1 MIAIHTILYIIKPNT
16 SFGEA
21 GLYNYRYLVYICWI
35 TYPVLMASLAFLN
48 PRGAYISQGTFC
60 YLPVRPFW
68 YRLALSWIPR
78 YIILLTI
85 TGMYLAINLYVRHK
99 FKNFDAGSDANYTG
113 RTDTPRATRQVLD
126 SENLPLS
133 NTFGPATVNGTFHR
147 PKLSKHSLTE
157 SFEGTSSQSPDTRHN
172 FSNTAP
178 ILEDA
183 IRPQRPLKCS
193 CLSNPAWE
201 SYTFGDIQPLPKI
214 TLGDEDNDENEVRD
228 TVDKIKVKRIP
239 TTTFALPNRMPVE
252 ANSTGTRM
260 YQSLHKSRNPSVV
273 PPRPR
278 STSATTPVSNPT
290 IFKLSSITTDG
301 TVDAFPAVAPP
312 SSGMTLQQR
321 HVLIKRQLRFL
332 FVYPLVYTFMWTVP
346 FAAHCLQY
354 SDYYSQ
360 NPPFVLNCFTTP
372 LLALQCA
379 VDCWLFG
386 SRERPWRNVGRDGRG
401 QGTFWKSLKWWEE
414 RGSGTKGL
422 VKGNGR
428 AGRRVGTM
436 MGEAE
441 VARVRRAL
449 EVETERLRR
458 REDGNGEVEKN
469 WWEVDERWLRD
480 SDGNEV
486 GEQEGTGTGTKTE
499 TGTRTFD
506 GWKEDDVKSES
517 DEDESGPV
525 DEAGISHR
533 GRISMRAG
541 WEAGELGA
549 ARGMEEKD
557 LSRVNGPWRLQ

>member
-1 MIAIHTILYIIKPNT
+1 M
-16 SFGEA
+16 
-21 GLYNYRYLVYICWI
+21 
-35 TYPVLMASLAFLN
+35 
-48 PRGAYISQGTFC
+48 
-60 YLPVRPFW
+60 
-68 YRLALSWIPR
+68 
-78 YIILLTI
+78 
-85 TGMYLAINLYVRHK
+85 
-99 FKNFDAGSDANYTG
+99 
-113 RTDTPRATRQVLD
+113 
-126 SENLPLS
+126 
-133 NTFGPATVNGTFHR
+133 
-147 PKLSKHSLTE
+147 
-157 SFEGTSSQSPDTRHN
+157 
-172 FSNTAP
+172 
-178 ILEDA
+178 
-183 IRPQRPLKCS
+183 
-193 CLSNPAWE
+193 
-201 SYTFGDIQPLPKI
+201 
-214 TLGDEDNDENEVRD
+214 
-228 TVDKIKVKRIP
+228 
-239 TTTFALPNRMPVE
+239 
-252 ANSTGTRM
+252 
-260 YQSLHKSRNPSVV
+260 
-273 PPRPR
+273 
-278 STSATTPVSNPT
+278 
-290 IFKLSSITTDG
+290 
-301 TVDAFPAVAPP
+301 
-312 SSGMTLQQR
+312 
-321 HVLIKRQLRFL
+321 
-332 FVYPLVYTFMWTVP
+332 
-346 FAAHCLQY
+346 
-354 SDYYSQ
+354 
-360 NPPFVLNCFTTP
+360 
-372 LLALQCA
+372 
-379 VDCWLFG
+379 
-386 SRERPWRNVGRDGRG
+386 GRDGRG